1 VLRLLFI
8 SIVTLA
14 LAACGDGGSGGE
26 SDDPGT
32 PDVGPDTVDTIS
44 VDVDAATDGGGPV
57 LDTGNPDVPMVED
70 TSLDLAEISGPDDTF
85 TAEVGEP
92 VDVPGPD
99 LPEKPLPELPSGPDD
114 LYSAAGCALQDG
126 ATAPLIAVENP
137 SDAGQVLL
145 LPTPDNAYRIQLPE
159 SGHGY
164 VTLEIPDWKVIIA
177 LFTGYETQITVHDPE
192 AKTEPILELSWAA
205 SCPDALITDERK
217 KYHKWGP
224 FMLELQGE
232 QGAEIWL
239 SAILME

>member
-8 SIVTLA
+8 SMVTLA

-26 SDDPGT
+26 TEDPGT
-32 PDVGPDTVDTIS
+32 PDVGPDTTETIS
-44 VDVDAATDGGGPV
+44 ADADAATDGGGPV

-70 TSLDLAEISGPDDTF
+70 IALDLAEISGPDDTL

-99 LPEKPLPELPSGPDD
+99 LPEKPLPELPTGPDD
-114 LYSAAGCALQDG
+114 SYSAAACALQGG

-164 VTLEIPDWKVIIA
+164 VTLEIPDWQVIIA

-192 AKTEPILELSWAA
+192 AKTEAMLELSWAA
-205 SCPDALITDERK
+205 SCPDALLTDERM